1 MVLDLVL
8 IGLAITLYPLPG
20 MALVL
25 VLASP
30 RGVYKGLA
38 FIAAWLACLVAVIA
52 MVLAFTGGQ
61 PPAPRSPPTIA
72 ALAATLVIGLS
83 LIVYSEHRRRRSRRI
98 AAAAGAGSP
107 SEAGTPSEA
116 AGPGSA
122 DTGSG
127 TAGGGSG
134 VAAGGGERA
143 AGHVGSGRSL
153 TSRMDQATGWSAAG
167 LAVLLQPWGMVSAA
181 AATVVKADLSH
192 VQSFLALLGF
202 CVLATSSLLAMEL
215 YTVFAPEDAQRDLT
229 RLRAWLSRH
238 KEQAIVL
245 LCLLLGL
252 WLVGRSLYQL
262 TG

>member
-1 MVLDLVL
+1 MVLDLFL
-8 IGLAITLYPLPG
+8 IGLAVALYPLPG

-38 FIAAWLACLVAVIA
+38 FITAWLACLVAVIA
-52 MVLAFTGGQ
+52 LVLLCTGGE
-61 PPAPRSPPTIA
+61 PPSPRSPPSLA
-72 ALAATLVIGLS
+72 ALAATLVIGLG
-83 LIVYSEHRRRRSRRI
+83 LIVYSEHRRRRSRRVN
-98 AAAAGAGSP
+98 ASAPSDGGSRTAGS
-107 SEAGTPSEA
+107 
-116 AGPGSA
+116 
-122 DTGSG
+122 
-127 TAGGGSG
+127 
-134 VAAGGGERA
+134 
-143 AGHVGSGRSL
+143 GHSL

-181 AATVVKADLSH
+181 AATVVKADASH
-192 VQSFLALLGF
+192 AQSFLALLGF
-202 CVLATSSLLAMEL
+202 CVLATSTLLAMEL

-238 KEQAIVL
+238 KDQAIVL